1 MPIVF
6 WMSVYGPDLRCVM
19 SCNCGVTL
27 LGPLGTMSK
36 LYQYLGVFAEKR
48 TNVSVPFLFILSTF
62 VPLIQLIRSS
72 PEQLVR
78 DLVDFVVTV
87 RFPPLSQLETLVS
100 HTQTI
105 LNS

>member
-1 MPIVF
+1 M
-6 WMSVYGPDLRCVM
+6 RRVM

-36 LYQYLGVFAEKR
+36 LYQYLGVFGEKC
-48 TNVSVPFLFILSTF
+48 TNVSVPFFILSTL
-62 VPLIQLIRSS
+62 VPLTQVIRSS

-78 DLVDFVVTV
+78 GPVDFVVTV
-87 RFPPLSQLETLVS
+87 RFSPLSQLETLVS